1 MFQFFI
7 SALVTMLPDYLYRRY
22 AQGKRLGKEITLYN
36 FWYELRWGIIACAVL
51 TLTLLLLGGG
61 KETGSP
67 MANVVNQNVSVDELP
82 FFITAPGQTDGLLIA
97 VALSLVLVVLGLGIL
112 YFRIQAWP
120 DRLAKG
126 ATKVQLQIVG
136 ILGLISL
143 FTFNNIYWVAG
154 LILASVRLPDFITP
168 LKEIASALSK
178 SPTTKN

>member
-97 VALSLVLVVLGLGIL
+97 VALS
-112 YFRIQAWP
+112 